1 MLKSVTVGAYGWA
14 PVDWD
19 EQYYPG
25 DLPEGWRATYYAN
38 TFRTVLLPQAVW
50 QTPGDGLAATLDD
63 LPEGFKCVFEL
74 SVPDE
79 QLVATYQMLCG
90 LVEDIIA
97 SPEIAVANTVSDDT
111 LQQLQQQTRCH
122 RLSVDQLLSE
132 SAGTDYRLAILQ
144 AAEPLEPLA
153 MKAVIEQ
160 LIEQLKVPLQ
170 ATETDDDVYLFM
182 DTPYQTLTQI
192 QAMLELYGL

>member
-1 MLKSVTVGAYGWA
+1 MFELKA
-14 PVDWD
+14 PDA
-19 EQYYPG
+19 Q
-25 DLPEGWRATYYAN
+25 LRATY
-38 TFRTVLLPQAVW
+38 
-50 QTPGDGLAATLDD
+50 QTLREHAQGVT
-63 LPEGFKCVFEL
+63 
-74 SVPDE
+74 
-79 QLVATYQMLCG
+79 M
-90 LVEDIIA
+90 

-122 RLSVDQLLSE
+122 RLSANQLLSE
-132 SAGTDYRLAILQ
+132 PAGTDYRLAILQ

-160 LIEQLKVPLQ
+160 LIEQLKVSLQ
-170 ATETDDDVYLFM
+170 ATETNDDVYLFM